1 MEYKEAI
8 TYLLFITQGL
18 AVYLFRKIEQDI
30 NEDIKKVELDVAS
43 LKEQHSNQLLINL
56 TLENNI
62 NNYKRDIEG
71 ITKSVT
77 QVQLDIS
84 KLQKDLHD
92 LIGIVNNKTMEKQY
106 AEKMMAKIDK
116 IMEKIDEKN

>member
-18 AVYLFRKIEQDI
+18 AVYLFRKIERDI

-84 KLQKDLHD
+84 KLRKNLHD